1 MTYDSLSL
9 SEVIPARPERIY
21 SAWLSSDEHTAFTG
35 DKAVVEPFVGGK
47 HSAFDGY
54 AVGRT
59 VDLQPGHRIVQTWR
73 AEDFPVGSPDS
84 RVEVT
89 LEETVGGTML
99 TILHTEIPSGQGSQ
113 YRDGWLKYYLEP
125 LKGYFV
131 VAAKVDAK
139 VATKVAAKVAAKPK
153 VAAKVAAKVAT
164 KGNGVPQQAP
174 SSAPAA
180 RRSKVATKAKTKPK
194 TRTKTRTK
202 PKAKL
207 TTKARGKAKAAKTSA
222 RRAPARATKKK
233 AAGRKRLGPGGK
245 KRTAQKK

>member
-1 MTYDSLSL
+1 VLASPAEVDVTYDSLSV

-21 SAWLSSDEHTAFTG
+21 SVWLSSDEHTAFTG

-99 TILHTEIPSGQGSQ
+99 TILHTEIPSGQGSRC
-113 YRDGWLKYYLEP
+113 RDGWLKYYLEP

-131 VAAKVDAK
+131 VDQRAKTNGVPKRAPKPVAKDGAK
-139 VATKVAAKVAAKPK
+139 VARSTR
-153 VAAKVAAKVAT
+153 
-164 KGNGVPQQAP
+164 
-174 SSAPAA
+174 AA
-180 RRSKVATKAKTKPK
+180 RAP
-194 TRTKTRTK
+194 
-202 PKAKL
+202 
-207 TTKARGKAKAAKTSA
+207 SA
-222 RRAPARATKKK
+222 RRAAAKKRPANAKRPKRTKVARPKATKP
-233 AAGRKRLGPGGK
+233 KRGVKPRGSGK
-245 KRTAQKK
+245 PRSGAKRRTRR

>member
-1 MTYDSLSL
+1 VDEHDLPLTALTSAFVLASRAEVDVTYDSLSV

-131 VAAKVDAK
+131 VEQPAK
-139 VATKVAAKVAAKPK
+139 T
-153 VAAKVAAKVAT
+153 
-164 KGNGVPQQAP
+164 NGVPKRAP
-174 SSAPAA
+174 KSVAKAARPKVPAA
-180 RRSKVATKAKTKPK
+180 RRPSAQRAAAKKRPANAKRPKKTKAARPKATKPK
-194 TRTKTRTK
+194 RGGKPRGSAKTRSG
-202 PKAKL
+202 AK
-207 TTKARGKAKAAKTSA
+207 
-222 RRAPARATKKK
+222 RRTR
-233 AAGRKRLGPGGK
+233 R
-245 KRTAQKK
+245 